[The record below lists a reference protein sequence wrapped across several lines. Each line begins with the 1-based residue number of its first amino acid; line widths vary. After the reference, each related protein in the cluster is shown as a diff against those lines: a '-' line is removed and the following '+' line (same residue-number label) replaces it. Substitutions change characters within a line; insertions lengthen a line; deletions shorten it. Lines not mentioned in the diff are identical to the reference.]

1 MPDDAVRQCAT
12 TVMDTFH
19 MVMRSVRPDVQKR
32 PHMDLS
38 MHQFRALITVEHH
51 EGASLSLVSEHMGAT
66 LSSTSKLIDG
76 LVERGYVRRE
86 TALDDR
92 RKLLLA
98 LTDTGRDAL
107 ASVHLEI
114 ISRLAEKL
122 TKLSPS
128 ECAMIDLAMDVLRS
142 AIISAQPAASG
153 QPTET
158 SE

>member
-1 MPDDAVRQCAT
+1 MTDDAVRQCAT
-12 TVMDTFH
+12 TVMDTLH
-19 MVMRSVRPDVQKR
+19 MVMRAVRPEGQKH
-32 PHMDLS
+32 PQVDLS
-38 MHQFRALITVEHH
+38 MHQFRALITIKHH

-66 LSSTSKLIDG
+66 LSSASKLIDG

-86 TALDDR
+86 TAPDDR

-98 LTDTGRDAL
+98 LSDTGRDAL
-107 ASVHLEI
+107 ASVHLEV
-114 ISRLAEKL
+114 ISHLAEKL

-142 AIISAQPAASG
+142 AIISAQPATSG
-153 QPTET
+153 QPTEV

>member
-1 MPDDAVRQCAT
+1 MADEAVGQCAA
-12 TVMDTFH
+12 TVMDTLH
-19 MVMRSVRPDVQKR
+19 MVMRAVRPDAQKHSR
-32 PHMDLS
+32 LDLS
-38 MHQFRALITVEHH
+38 MHQFRALITIKHH

-66 LSSTSKLIDG
+66 LSAASKLIEG

-86 TALDDR
+86 TATDDR

-107 ASVHLEI
+107 ASVHLEV
-114 ISRLAEKL
+114 ISCLAEKL
-122 TKLSPS
+122 ARLSSS

-142 AIISAQPAASG
+142 AIISVQPAASG
-153 QPTET
+153 QPTEI